1 MVDMGRV
8 TQPKPVCSVEPVC
21 VVSPNSAA
29 GLLRMYEF
37 EARIGDSLVQ
47 MADSDAL
54 PLSGEVALVTG
65 ASRGI
70 GRAIALELASQGADI
85 GVNYTASSSA
95 AEEVAEQI
103 RGLGRQA
110 VVAQADISDGD
121 AVSAM
126 TKAVTGELGTPTI
139 LINNAGITRDM
150 LAMRMKSAD
159 WEAVVGTNLTG
170 SFLTT
175 QSVLR
180 GMLRARKGR
189 IITIGSVI
197 GTVGNAGQANYAAAK
212 AGLAGMTRSLAHELG
227 SRGITVNLVAPGFIQ
242 TDITADLSDEV
253 IGNVMQRIPL
263 ERLGDPADVAPLVA
277 FLAGPGGAYITGQI
291 IHVDGGMVMG

>member
-1 MVDMGRV
+1 MTDPDPPR
-8 TQPKPVCSVEPVC
+8 
-21 VVSPNSAA
+21 
-29 GLLRMYEF
+29 
-37 EARIGDSLVQ
+37 
-47 MADSDAL
+47 
-54 PLSGEVALVTG
+54 LSGEVALVTG

-70 GRAIALELASQGADI
+70 GRAIALELAAQGADVA
-85 GVNYTASSSA
+85 VNYTSSAGA
-95 AEEVAEQI
+95 AEEVGSRIVE
-103 RGLGRQA
+103 LGRRA
-110 VVAQADISDGD
+110 YVVQADISDSD
-121 AVSAM
+121 AVTAM
-126 TKAVTGELGTPTI
+126 TKAVTSALGAPTI
-139 LINNAGITRDM
+139 LVNNAGITRDM

-159 WEAVVGTNLTG
+159 WDAVVGTNQTG

-263 ERLGDPADVAPLVA
+263 DRLGEPSDVAPLVA
-277 FLAGPGGAYITGQI
+277 FLAGPGGAYITGQV

>member
-1 MVDMGRV
+1 MTSRV
-8 TQPKPVCSVEPVC
+8 
-21 VVSPNSAA
+21 
-29 GLLRMYEF
+29 
-37 EARIGDSLVQ
+37 
-47 MADSDAL
+47 DSDAL
-54 PLSGEVALVTG
+54 PLAGEVALVTG

-70 GRAIALELASQGADI
+70 GREIALELARQGADI
-85 GVNYTASSSA
+85 GVNYTSSADA
-95 AEEVAEQI
+95 AEEVGALI
-103 RGLGRQA
+103 RSMGRRA
-110 VVAQADISDGD
+110 TVVRADISDQE

-126 TKAVTGELGTPTI
+126 TKSVASELGPPTI
-139 LINNAGITRDM
+139 LVNNAGITRDM
-150 LAMRMKSAD
+150 LAMRMKSTD
-159 WEAVVGTNLTG
+159 WDAVLGTNLTG

-242 TDITADLSDEV
+242 TDITADLSEDV

-263 ERLGDPADVAPLVA
+263 ERLGEPADVAPLVA
-277 FLAGPGGAYITGQI
+277 FLAGPGGAYITGQV

>member
-1 MVDMGRV
+1 MTD
-8 TQPKPVCSVEPVC
+8 PKP
-21 VVSPNSAA
+21 
-29 GLLRMYEF
+29 
-37 EARIGDSLVQ
+37 
-47 MADSDAL
+47 L

-70 GRAIALELASQGADI
+70 GRSIALELAAQGADI
-85 GVNYTASSSA
+85 AVNYTSSAGA
-95 AEEVAEQI
+95 AEEVGSRILEI
-103 RGLGRQA
+103 GRRA
-110 VVAQADISDGD
+110 YVVQADISDSD
-121 AVSAM
+121 AVTAM
-126 TKAVTGELGTPTI
+126 TKTVTSELGAPTI
-139 LINNAGITRDM
+139 LVNNAGITRDM

-159 WEAVVGTNLTG
+159 WDAVVGTNLTG

-263 ERLGDPADVAPLVA
+263 DRLGEPSDVAPLVA
-277 FLAGPGGAYITGQI
+277 FLAGPGGAYITGQV
-291 IHVDGGMVMG
+291 IHVDGGMAMG

>member
-1 MVDMGRV
+1 
-8 TQPKPVCSVEPVC
+8 
-21 VVSPNSAA
+21 
-29 GLLRMYEF
+29 
-37 EARIGDSLVQ
+37 
-47 MADSDAL
+47 MADLIDPSAL
-54 PLSGEVALVTG
+54 PLAGEVALVTG

-70 GRAIALELASQGADI
+70 GRAIALELAAHGADI
-85 GVNYTASSSA
+85 GVNFTSSTDA
-95 AEEVAEQI
+95 AEEVSDLI
-103 RGLGRQA
+103 RGLGRQSC
-110 VVAQADISDGD
+110 VVQADISHADV
-121 AVSAM
+121 VSAM
-126 TKAVTGELGTPTI
+126 TKTVTAELGAPTI
-139 LINNAGITRDM
+139 LVNNAGITRDM

-159 WEAVVGTNLTG
+159 WDAVVGTNLTG

-253 IGNVMQRIPL
+253 IGSVMQRIPL
-263 ERLGDPADVAPLVA
+263 ERLGDPSDVAPLVA

>member
-1 MVDMGRV
+1 MG
-8 TQPKPVCSVEPVC
+8 EPL
-21 VVSPNSAA
+21 A
-29 GLLRMYEF
+29 
-37 EARIGDSLVQ
+37 
-47 MADSDAL
+47 
-54 PLSGEVALVTG
+54 GEVALVTG

-70 GRAIALELASQGADI
+70 GRAIALELAAQGADLA
-85 GVNYTASSSA
+85 VNYSASADA
-95 AEEVAEQI
+95 AEEVAAQV
-103 RGLGRQA
+103 RSLGRHA
-110 VVAQADISDGD
+110 YVVQADVSDAA

-126 TKAVTGELGTPTI
+126 TKAVTSELGAPTI
-139 LINNAGITRDM
+139 LVNNAGITRDM

-159 WEAVVGTNLTG
+159 WDAVVGTNLTG

-180 GMLRARKGR
+180 GMLRARQGR

-227 SRGITVNLVAPGFIQ
+227 SRGITVNLVAPGFIR
-242 TDITADLSDEV
+242 TDITADLSEDV
-253 IGNVMQRIPL
+253 IQQVMQRIPL
-263 ERLGDPADVAPLVA
+263 DRLGDPVDVAPLVA
-277 FLAGPGGAYITGQI
+277 FLAGPGGAYITGQV

>member
-1 MVDMGRV
+1 M
-8 TQPKPVCSVEPVC
+8 S
-21 VVSPNSAA
+21 
-29 GLLRMYEF
+29 
-37 EARIGDSLVQ
+37 DSG
-47 MADSDAL
+47 SL

-70 GRAIALELASQGADI
+70 GRSIALELAAQGADI
-85 GVNYTASSSA
+85 AVNYTSSAGA
-95 AEEVAEQI
+95 AEEVGSRILEM
-103 RGLGRQA
+103 GRRA
-110 VVAQADISDGD
+110 YVVQADISDSD
-121 AVSAM
+121 AVTAM
-126 TKAVTGELGTPTI
+126 TKAVTAELGAPTI
-139 LINNAGITRDM
+139 LVNNAGITRDM

-159 WEAVVGTNLTG
+159 WDAVVGTNLTG

-263 ERLGDPADVAPLVA
+263 DRLGEPSDVAPLVA
-277 FLAGPGGAYITGQI
+277 FLAGPGGAYITGQV

>member
-1 MVDMGRV
+1 M
-8 TQPKPVCSVEPVC
+8 
-21 VVSPNSAA
+21 A
-29 GLLRMYEF
+29 
-37 EARIGDSLVQ
+37 SLNQ
-47 MADSDAL
+47 L
-54 PLSGEVALVTG
+54 PLSGQVALVTG

-70 GRAIALELASQGADI
+70 GRSIALELAAHGADI
-85 GVNYTASSSA
+85 GVNYTSSA
-95 AEEVAEQI
+95 DAAEAVSEQI
-103 RGLGRQA
+103 QSLGRRA
-110 VVAQADISDGD
+110 YVVQADISDSD
-121 AVSAM
+121 AVASM
-126 TKAVTGELGTPTI
+126 TRAVTSELGAPTI
-139 LINNAGITRDM
+139 LVNNAGITRDM
-150 LAMRMKSAD
+150 LAMRMKSDD
-159 WEAVVGTNLTG
+159 WDAVVGTNLTG

-263 ERLGDPADVAPLVA
+263 DRLGEPSDVAPLVA
-277 FLAGPGGAYITGQI
+277 FLAGPGGAYITGQV
-291 IHVDGGMVMG
+291 IHVDGGMVMS

>member
-1 MVDMGRV
+1 
-8 TQPKPVCSVEPVC
+8 
-21 VVSPNSAA
+21 
-29 GLLRMYEF
+29 
-37 EARIGDSLVQ
+37 

-70 GRAIALELASQGADI
+70 GRAIALELAAQGADI

-95 AEEVAEQI
+95 AEDVAEQI

-110 VVAQADISDGD
+110 LVVQADISDGE

-126 TKAVTGELGTPTI
+126 TKSVTGELGAPTI

-242 TDITADLSDEV
+242 TDITADLSEDV
-253 IGNVMQRIPL
+253 IGSVMQRIPL
-263 ERLGDPADVAPLVA
+263 ERLGDPEDVAPLVA

>member
-1 MVDMGRV
+1 MTESMTDA
-8 TQPKPVCSVEPVC
+8 Q
-21 VVSPNSAA
+21 
-29 GLLRMYEF
+29 
-37 EARIGDSLVQ
+37 
-47 MADSDAL
+47 AL
-54 PLSGEVALVTG
+54 PLDGEVALVTG

-70 GRAIALELASQGADI
+70 GRAIALELARQGADV
-85 GVNYTASSSA
+85 GVNYAASSDA
-95 AEEVAEQI
+95 AEEVAAEI
-103 RGLGRQA
+103 RAMGRSVC
-110 VVAQADISDGD
+110 VVQADISDAD
-121 AVSAM
+121 AVTAM
-126 TKAVTGELGTPTI
+126 TKQVSDELGAPTI

-159 WEAVVGTNLTG
+159 WDAVVGTNLTG
-170 SFLTT
+170 SFLAS

-227 SRGITVNLVAPGFIQ
+227 SRGITVNLVAPGFIR
-242 TDITADLSDEV
+242 TDITADLGEDV

-263 ERLGDPADVAPLVA
+263 KRLGEPEDVAPLVA
-277 FLAGPGGAYITGQI
+277 FLAGPGGAYITGQV

>member
-1 MVDMGRV
+1 MVDSNV
-8 TQPKPVCSVEPVC
+8 
-21 VVSPNSAA
+21 A
-29 GLLRMYEF
+29 G
-37 EARIGDSLVQ
+37 
-47 MADSDAL
+47 DAL

-70 GRAIALELASQGADI
+70 GRAIALELAAQGADI
-85 GVNYTASSSA
+85 GVNYTSSA
-95 AEEVAEQI
+95 DAAEDVARQI
-103 RGLGRQA
+103 RDLGRGA
-110 VVAQADISDGD
+110 YVAQADISDAD

-126 TKAVTGELGTPTI
+126 TKAVISELGAPTI

-159 WEAVVGTNLTG
+159 WDAVVGTNLTG

-242 TDITADLSDEV
+242 TDITADLSEDV
-253 IGNVMQRIPL
+253 INNVMLRIPL
-263 ERLGDPADVAPLVA
+263 DRLGEPTDVAPLVA
-277 FLAGPGGAYITGQI
+277 FLAGPGGAYITGQV

>member
-1 MVDMGRV
+1 MASTVD
-8 TQPKPVCSVEPVC
+8 S
-21 VVSPNSAA
+21 
-29 GLLRMYEF
+29 
-37 EARIGDSLVQ
+37 DSL
-47 MADSDAL
+47 
-54 PLSGEVALVTG
+54 PLAGEVALVTG

-70 GRAIALELASQGADI
+70 GRAIALELAARGADI
-85 GVNYTASSSA
+85 AVNFTSSAEA
-95 AEEVAEQI
+95 AEEVASLI
-103 RGLGRQA
+103 REMDRNA
-110 VVAQADISDGD
+110 YVVQADIADAD
-121 AVSAM
+121 AVTAM
-126 TKAVTGELGTPTI
+126 TKSVASELGAPTI

-159 WEAVVGTNLTG
+159 WDAVVGTNLTG

-227 SRGITVNLVAPGFIQ
+227 SRGITVNLVAPGFIK
-242 TDITADLSDEV
+242 TDITADLSEDV

-263 ERLGDPADVAPLVA
+263 ERLGEPDDVAPLVA
-277 FLAGPGGAYITGQI
+277 FLAGPGGAYITGQV

>member
-1 MVDMGRV
+1 
-8 TQPKPVCSVEPVC
+8 
-21 VVSPNSAA
+21 
-29 GLLRMYEF
+29 
-37 EARIGDSLVQ
+37 

-70 GRAIALELASQGADI
+70 GRAIALELAAQGADI

-95 AEEVAEQI
+95 AEDVAEQI

-110 VVAQADISDGD
+110 LVVQADISDGE

-126 TKAVTGELGTPTI
+126 SKSVTGELGAPTI

-242 TDITADLSDEV
+242 TDITADLSEDV
-253 IGNVMQRIPL
+253 IGSVMQRIPL
-263 ERLGDPADVAPLVA
+263 ERLGDPGDVAPLVA

>member
-1 MVDMGRV
+1 M
-8 TQPKPVCSVEPVC
+8 
-21 VVSPNSAA
+21 NSRPTGDNAGDNLASMTAMTETDGSDAA
-29 GLLRMYEF
+29 G
-37 EARIGDSLVQ
+37 AR
-47 MADSDAL
+47 
-54 PLSGEVALVTG
+54 PLTGEVALVTG

-70 GRAIALELASQGADI
+70 GRAIALELAAQGADV
-85 GVNYTASSSA
+85 GVNYAASSDA
-95 AEEVAEQI
+95 AHDVAAQI
-103 RGLGRQA
+103 RGLGRNVH
-110 VVAQADISDGD
+110 VVQADISDADAVAAMTG
-121 AVSAM
+121 AVSA
-126 TKAVTGELGTPTI
+126 ALGPPTI

-159 WEAVVGTNLTG
+159 WEAVLATNLTG

-180 GMLRARKGR
+180 GMIRARKGR

-242 TDITADLSDEV
+242 TDITADLSEDV
-253 IGNVMQRIPL
+253 INNVLQRVPL
-263 ERLGDPADVAPLVA
+263 ERLGEPADVAPLVA
-277 FLAGPGGAYITGQI
+277 FLAGPGGAYITGQV
-291 IHVDGGMVMG
+291 IHVDGGMAMG

>member
-1 MVDMGRV
+1 MTD
-8 TQPKPVCSVEPVC
+8 PS
-21 VVSPNSAA
+21 S
-29 GLLRMYEF
+29 
-37 EARIGDSLVQ
+37 
-47 MADSDAL
+47 L
-54 PLSGEVALVTG
+54 PLSGQVALVTG

-70 GRAIALELASQGADI
+70 GRSIALELAVQGADI
-85 GVNYTASSSA
+85 AVNYTSSA
-95 AEEVAEQI
+95 VAAGEVGSRIVE
-103 RGLGRQA
+103 LGRRA
-110 VVAQADISDGD
+110 YVVQADISDSD
-121 AVSAM
+121 AVTAM
-126 TKAVTGELGTPTI
+126 TKAVTSELGAPTI
-139 LINNAGITRDM
+139 LVNNAGITRDM

-159 WEAVVGTNLTG
+159 WDAVVGTNLTG

-180 GMLRARKGR
+180 GMIRARQGR

-253 IGNVMQRIPL
+253 IGSVMQRIPL
-263 ERLGDPADVAPLVA
+263 DRLGEPSDVAPLVA
-277 FLAGPGGAYITGQI
+277 FLAGPGGAYITGQV

>member
-1 MVDMGRV
+1 MSEQ
-8 TQPKPVCSVEPVC
+8 QPDH
-21 VVSPNSAA
+21 
-29 GLLRMYEF
+29 F
-37 EARIGDSLVQ
+37 
-47 MADSDAL
+47 
-54 PLSGEVALVTG
+54 PLAGEVALVTG

-70 GRAIALELASQGADI
+70 GRAIALELAAQGADI
-85 GVNYTASSSA
+85 GVNYSASAHA
-95 AEEVAEQI
+95 AEAVADEI
-103 RGLGRQA
+103 RAIGRRA
-110 VVAQADISDGD
+110 CVIQADISDAA

-126 TKAVTGELGTPTI
+126 TKSVTSELGAPTI

-159 WEAVVGTNLTG
+159 WDAVVGTNLTG

-242 TDITADLSDEV
+242 TDITAGLSEDV
-253 IGNVMQRIPL
+253 IDGVKQRIPL
-263 ERLGDPADVAPLVA
+263 QRLGDPADVAPLIA
-277 FLAGPGGAYITGQI
+277 FLAGPGAAYITGQV

>member
-1 MVDMGRV
+1 MTD
-8 TQPKPVCSVEPVC
+8 PKP
-21 VVSPNSAA
+21 
-29 GLLRMYEF
+29 
-37 EARIGDSLVQ
+37 
-47 MADSDAL
+47 L

-70 GRAIALELASQGADI
+70 GRSIALELAAQGADI
-85 GVNYTASSSA
+85 AVNYTSSA
-95 AEEVAEQI
+95 DSAEEVGARI
-103 RGLGRQA
+103 RDIGRRA
-110 VVAQADISDGD
+110 YVVQADISDSD
-121 AVSAM
+121 AVTAM
-126 TKAVTGELGTPTI
+126 TKTVTAELGAPTI
-139 LINNAGITRDM
+139 LVNNAGITRDM

-159 WEAVVGTNLTG
+159 WDAVVGTNLTG

-263 ERLGDPADVAPLVA
+263 DRLGEPSDVAPLVA
-277 FLAGPGGAYITGQI
+277 FLAGPGGAYITGQV

>member
-1 MVDMGRV
+1 MVAV
-8 TQPKPVCSVEPVC
+8 
-21 VVSPNSAA
+21 
-29 GLLRMYEF
+29 
-37 EARIGDSLVQ
+37 
-47 MADSDAL
+47 DAL
-54 PLSGEVALVTG
+54 PLAGEVALVTG

-70 GRAIALELASQGADI
+70 GRAIALALAAQGADV
-85 GVNYTASSSA
+85 GVNYAASAEA
-95 AEEVAEQI
+95 AEAVAGEI
-103 RGLGRQA
+103 RALGRRA
-110 VVAQADISDGD
+110 HVIQADIAD
-121 AVSAM
+121 SA
-126 TKAVTGELGTPTI
+126 AVTAMAKSVTAELGVPTI
-139 LINNAGITRDM
+139 LVNNAGITRDM
-150 LAMRMKSAD
+150 LAMRMKAAD
-159 WEAVVGTNLTG
+159 WDAVVNTNLRG

-189 IITIGSVI
+189 IIMIGSVI

-227 SRGITVNLVAPGFIQ
+227 SRGITANLVAPGFIQ

-263 ERLGDPADVAPLVA
+263 ERLGEPADVAPLVA
-277 FLAGPGGAYITGQI
+277 FLAGPGGAYITGQV

>member
-1 MVDMGRV
+1 MG
-8 TQPKPVCSVEPVC
+8 EPL
-21 VVSPNSAA
+21 A
-29 GLLRMYEF
+29 
-37 EARIGDSLVQ
+37 
-47 MADSDAL
+47 
-54 PLSGEVALVTG
+54 GEVALVTG

-70 GRAIALELASQGADI
+70 GRAIALELAAQGADLA
-85 GVNYTASSSA
+85 VNYSASADA
-95 AEEVAEQI
+95 AEEVAAQV
-103 RGLGRQA
+103 RSLGRRA
-110 VVAQADISDGD
+110 YVVQADVSDAA

-126 TKAVTGELGTPTI
+126 TKAVTSELGAPTI
-139 LINNAGITRDM
+139 LVNNAGITRDM

-159 WEAVVGTNLTG
+159 WDAVVGTNLTG

-180 GMLRARKGR
+180 GMLRARQGR

-227 SRGITVNLVAPGFIQ
+227 SRGITVNLVAPGFIR
-242 TDITADLSDEV
+242 TDITADLSEDV
-253 IGNVMQRIPL
+253 IQQVMQRIPL
-263 ERLGDPADVAPLVA
+263 DRLGDPVDVAPLVA
-277 FLAGPGGAYITGQI
+277 FLAGPGGAYITGQV

>member
-70 GRAIALELASQGADI
+70 GRAIALELASHGADI

-95 AEEVAEQI
+95 AEDVAEQI

-110 VVAQADISDGD
+110 VVVQADISDGD

-263 ERLGDPADVAPLVA
+263 DRLGDPADVAPLVA

>member
-1 MVDMGRV
+1 MVRSNV
-8 TQPKPVCSVEPVC
+8 
-21 VVSPNSAA
+21 A
-29 GLLRMYEF
+29 G
-37 EARIGDSLVQ
+37 
-47 MADSDAL
+47 DAL
-54 PLSGEVALVTG
+54 SLSGEVALVTG

-70 GRAIALELASQGADI
+70 GRAIALELATQGADI
-85 GVNYTASSSA
+85 GVNYTASSDA
-95 AEEVAEQI
+95 AEAVAQQV
-103 RGLGRQA
+103 RDLGRRA
-110 VVAQADISDGD
+110 YVARADIADSD
-121 AVSAM
+121 AVATM
-126 TKAVTGELGTPTI
+126 TKSVTSELGAPTI

-159 WEAVVGTNLTG
+159 WDAVVSTNLTG

-180 GMLRARKGR
+180 GMIRARKGR

-242 TDITADLSDEV
+242 TDITANLSEDV
-253 IGNVMQRIPL
+253 INSVMLRIPL
-263 ERLGDPADVAPLVA
+263 DRLGEPADVAPLVA
-277 FLAGPGGAYITGQI
+277 FLAGPGGAYITGQV

>member
-1 MVDMGRV
+1 
-8 TQPKPVCSVEPVC
+8 
-21 VVSPNSAA
+21 
-29 GLLRMYEF
+29 
-37 EARIGDSLVQ
+37 

-70 GRAIALELASQGADI
+70 GRAIAMELAAQGADI

-95 AEEVAEQI
+95 AEDVAEQI

-110 VVAQADISDGD
+110 LVVQADISDGE

-126 TKAVTGELGTPTI
+126 TKSVTGELGAPTI

-242 TDITADLSDEV
+242 TDITADLSEDV
-253 IGNVMQRIPL
+253 IGSVMQRIPL
-263 ERLGDPADVAPLVA
+263 ERLGDPEDVAPLVA

>member
-1 MVDMGRV
+1 
-8 TQPKPVCSVEPVC
+8 
-21 VVSPNSAA
+21 
-29 GLLRMYEF
+29 
-37 EARIGDSLVQ
+37 

-70 GRAIALELASQGADI
+70 GRAIALELAAQGADI

-95 AEEVAEQI
+95 AKDVAAQI

-110 VVAQADISDGD
+110 LVVQADISDGE

-126 TKAVTGELGTPTI
+126 TKAVTGELGAPTI

-242 TDITADLSDEV
+242 TDITADLSEDV
-253 IGNVMQRIPL
+253 IGSVMQRIPL
-263 ERLGDPADVAPLVA
+263 ERLGDPEDVAPLVA

>member
-1 MVDMGRV
+1 MVDMV
-8 TQPKPVCSVEPVC
+8 DQ
-21 VVSPNSAA
+21 A
-29 GLLRMYEF
+29 
-37 EARIGDSLVQ
+37 Q
-47 MADSDAL
+47 L

-70 GRAIALELASQGADI
+70 GREIALELAAQGADI
-85 GVNYTASSSA
+85 GVNFSSSA
-95 AEEVAEQI
+95 EAAQDVAERVQE
-103 RGLGRQA
+103 LGRRA
-110 VVAQADISDGD
+110 HVVQADISDAD

-126 TKAVTGELGTPTI
+126 TKAVTAKLGAPTI
-139 LINNAGITRDM
+139 LVNNAGITRDM

-159 WEAVVGTNLTG
+159 WDAVVGTNLTG

-197 GTVGNAGQANYAAAK
+197 GSVGNAGQANYAAAK

-263 ERLGDPADVAPLVA
+263 DRLGEPSDVAPLVA
-277 FLAGPGGAYITGQI
+277 FLAGPGGAYITGQV
-291 IHVDGGMVMG
+291 IHVDGGMVMS

>member
-1 MVDMGRV
+1 MVD
-8 TQPKPVCSVEPVC
+8 S
-21 VVSPNSAA
+21 
-29 GLLRMYEF
+29 
-37 EARIGDSLVQ
+37 DS
-47 MADSDAL
+47 L

-70 GRAIALELASQGADI
+70 GRSIALELAAQGAAI
-85 GVNYTASSSA
+85 GVNYTSSAAA
-95 AEEVAEQI
+95 AEEVGEQI
-103 RGLGRQA
+103 RELGRSVY
-110 VVAQADISDGD
+110 VVQADISDSD
-121 AVSAM
+121 AVTTM
-126 TKAVTGELGTPTI
+126 TKAVTSELGAPTI
-139 LINNAGITRDM
+139 LVNNAGITRDM

-159 WEAVVGTNLTG
+159 WDAVVGTNLTG
-170 SFLTT
+170 SFLAT

-263 ERLGDPADVAPLVA
+263 ERLGEPSDVAPLVA
-277 FLAGPGGAYITGQI
+277 FLAGPGGAYITGQV

>member
-1 MVDMGRV
+1 MID
-8 TQPKPVCSVEPVC
+8 SEP
-21 VVSPNSAA
+21 
-29 GLLRMYEF
+29 
-37 EARIGDSLVQ
+37 
-47 MADSDAL
+47 L
-54 PLSGEVALVTG
+54 PLSGAVALVTG

-70 GRAIALELASQGADI
+70 GRAIALELAAQGADV
-85 GVNYTASSSA
+85 GVNYTASSDA
-95 AEEVAEQI
+95 AQEVAEQI
-103 RGLGRQA
+103 RTLGRQA
-110 VVAQADISDGD
+110 LVVQADISDGD
-121 AVSAM
+121 AVLAM
-126 TKAVTGELGTPTI
+126 AKAVTSELGAPTI

-159 WEAVVGTNLTG
+159 WDAVVGTNLTG

-227 SRGITVNLVAPGFIQ
+227 SRGITANLVAPGFIQ
-242 TDITADLSDEV
+242 TDITADLSAAV
-253 IGNVMQRIPL
+253 IGSVMQRIPL
-263 ERLGDPADVAPLVA
+263 ERLGEPSDVAPLVA